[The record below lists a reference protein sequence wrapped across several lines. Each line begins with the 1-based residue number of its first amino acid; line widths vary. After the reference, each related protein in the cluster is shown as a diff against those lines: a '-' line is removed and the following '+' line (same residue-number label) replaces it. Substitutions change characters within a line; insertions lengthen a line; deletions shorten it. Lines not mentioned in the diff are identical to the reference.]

1 VGSPPGTDETGARK
15 EGTDMTGTQADV
27 AIGTLRHCFETAQE
41 MVREALDKRPDA
53 TTNILIYDSGLIVTT
68 AVVADV
74 ALMRVIDPVEGRAAS
89 VLKDGNVLPYSEGLE
104 LLSPI
109 ALWVETIEA
118 AEAQL

>member
-1 VGSPPGTDETGARK
+1 
-15 EGTDMTGTQADV
+15 MTGTQADV